1 MRRNPSSHPFN
12 RVICYAQRDCDIPK
26 GFHVTFAFCIFLE
39 IKWQQHVSFFMII
52 AIRFFCAG
60 QAEISLKAEG
70 NNPQPCLNRCRGIR
84 HEGFSSELSVTEALQ
99 IIYIIS
105 VSLPSQDRGSF
116 YDFVYLLP
124 LKHI

>member
-1 MRRNPSSHPFN
+1 
-12 RVICYAQRDCDIPK
+12 
-26 GFHVTFAFCIFLE
+26 
-39 IKWQQHVSFFMII
+39 MII

-116 YDFVYLLP
+116 YDLVICCHSNIFRKGNKRGKKKNLLKDFMDIFPVYIITRLSSFW
-124 LKHI
+124 